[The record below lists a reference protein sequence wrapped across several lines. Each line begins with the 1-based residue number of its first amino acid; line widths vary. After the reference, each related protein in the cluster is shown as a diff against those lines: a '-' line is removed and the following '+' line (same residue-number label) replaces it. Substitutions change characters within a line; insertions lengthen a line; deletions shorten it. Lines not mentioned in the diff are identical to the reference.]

1 MTQRPPHDPAVED
14 PAAADP
20 AVEGH
25 SGADAGSAGDAAE
38 TPTAAPRP
46 GPGAAGNAE
55 PSKAAAPVST
65 RPGPR
70 PSPTSR
76 ARRAAAAP
84 EGLRRPSPRPAQ
96 AAAAT
101 TAPAVAGP
109 AATTPAAEPGPERA
123 ADHAAGSLDAQPAE
137 LVSRQ
142 PSAAERDRRAPAWLV
157 AVLTVLVLALGGLDG
172 WLLTSQPTSGSRAE
186 RDQALSTAKSAV
198 PLILSYNHQ
207 RFDSDVAAAKAR
219 LTGRAVTDY
228 VQAMTKTIKPTAT
241 KVQAVVQ
248 AQTNGAGVEAVS
260 GDGDHVTVVVFGEQ
274 KVTNT
279 SLKTPRTDLF
289 RVRVTLDRVQGQWL
303 VSKFDQI

>member
-1 MTQRPPHDPAVED
+1 
-14 PAAADP
+14 
-20 AVEGH
+20 
-25 SGADAGSAGDAAE
+25 
-38 TPTAAPRP
+38 
-46 GPGAAGNAE
+46 
-55 PSKAAAPVST
+55 
-65 RPGPR
+65 
-70 PSPTSR
+70 TSR
-76 ARRAAAAP
+76 ARRAAATP
-84 EGLRRPSPRPAQ
+84 EGLRRPSPRPSPS

-101 TAPAVAGP
+101 AAGP
-109 AATTPAAEPGPERA
+109 AAVAAASA
-123 ADHAAGSLDAQPAE
+123 ADPATATAAAPVADSAPDSLDAQPAE
-137 LVSRQ
+137 LVSRP
-142 PSAAERDRRAPAWLV
+142 PSEEERDRRAPTWLV

-172 WLLTSQPTSGSRAE
+172 WLLTSQPASGSRAE

-228 VQAMTKTIKPTAT
+228 VQAMAKTIKPTAT

-260 GDGDHVTVVVFGEQ
+260 DDGAQVTVVVFGEQ

-279 SLKTPRTDLF
+279 SLKAPRLDLF